1 MGIRKVNLFKNSI
14 NIILKKTYFDE
25 KIMLILTHQIVSHI
39 FTKIAFKL
47 LRTNLFHI
55 VLLSIFLAVGTSKL
69 HSQEIPKK
77 ITVPIPEKKEIPLD
91 TVSLTPIKLPT
102 KEVDSSKTDT
112 VKKKKSVL
120 EGIVRR
126 NALDYERIDQ
136 KKKLITLY
144 NEAELYYLDI
154 ELKSGIIVLDYAKNE
169 VYAGRIKDSAGVYSQ
184 RPVFTQGSNVI
195 EPDSIRFNFKTKK
208 VLIWNSR
215 SQQGELNFI
224 AQKAKK
230 ENDSVYF
237 MEKVKFTTA
246 EDIDD
251 PEYYFLARTAK
262 FVPGKKIVVGL
273 TNMYIA
279 DVPTPIGLPFAF
291 FPMTETSQSGVILPT
306 FNDTRQQ
313 GYSLQNGGYYF
324 ALTDNYDLTFLG
336 DYYTNGSYAMRFE
349 SSYAKRYSFR
359 GNLNLRFEN
368 QITSER
374 GFPDYGKSTIYN
386 IQWSH
391 AQDTKANPNSRF
403 SASVNLGS
411 QTYFQNSLNQVNVG
425 SRLNNT
431 LASSISYSKTF
442 NAVPSVNLSLTASH
456 SQNTQ
461 TGDINMT
468 LPTLQLSVDRIFPF
482 ASEDQPKKG
491 FIKNIN
497 LQYNLRG
504 ENQFQTTDSLFF
516 KSEMFKDARVGMQ
529 HSIPLTT
536 NFKVFKHFSVST
548 GMNYNE
554 VWYLKTIRRNFD
566 ENRGRVLDSEINKFD
581 AFRTYSFSSSVGTT
595 IYGTFNFDEGKN
607 IQAIR
612 HVMRPSLSYG
622 YTPSFERYYDTY
634 ALDASG
640 TMRDDYTRFE
650 GGIFG
655 APGRSNANNVGIS
668 LSNTFEAK
676 VRDKDSTATA
686 PKKVMLLN
694 NLNFT
699 TSYNVAADSLP
710 WSPVRV
716 TGGTLLFKD
725 KMNVNFGATL
735 DPYAINNA
743 GRRVR
748 QYNFDNG
755 GSLFRMTS
763 ANMTINYSLNSKGT
777 EKEDDNANKQGA
789 RNGGREDDLFGTNV
803 DFGER
808 RESQFGE
815 KDKDKEPSEFFKTNI
830 PWDFTFAYSLTYGNS
845 SRQKEI
851 IGNSLMISGNID
863 ISPKWKLGV
872 STGYDFVQQGVT
884 FTQLRFERD
893 LLSWRMDFNWTPFG
907 ENAFWGF
914 FIGVKSGMLSDIKW
928 DKRTQPD
935 RPLR

>member
-1 MGIRKVNLFKNSI
+1 
-14 NIILKKTYFDE
+14 
-25 KIMLILTHQIVSHI
+25 
-39 FTKIAFKL
+39 
-47 LRTNLFHI
+47 
-55 VLLSIFLAVGTSKL
+55 
-69 HSQEIPKK
+69 
-77 ITVPIPEKKEIPLD
+77 
-91 TVSLTPIKLPT
+91 
-102 KEVDSSKTDT
+102 
-112 VKKKKSVL
+112 
-120 EGIVRR
+120 
-126 NALDYERIDQ
+126 
-136 KKKLITLY
+136 
-144 NEAELYYLDI
+144 
-154 ELKSGIIVLDYAKNE
+154 
-169 VYAGRIKDSAGVYSQ
+169 
-184 RPVFTQGSNVI
+184 
-195 EPDSIRFNFKTKK
+195 
-208 VLIWNSR
+208 
-215 SQQGELNFI
+215 
-224 AQKAKK
+224 
-230 ENDSVYF
+230 
-237 MEKVKFTTA
+237 
-246 EDIDD
+246 
-251 PEYYFLARTAK
+251 
-262 FVPGKKIVVGL
+262 
-273 TNMYIA
+273 
-279 DVPTPIGLPFAF
+279 
-291 FPMTETSQSGVILPT
+291 
-306 FNDTRQQ
+306 
-313 GYSLQNGGYYF
+313 
-324 ALTDNYDLTFLG
+324 
-336 DYYTNGSYAMRFE
+336 
-349 SSYAKRYSFR
+349 
-359 GNLNLRFEN
+359 
-368 QITSER
+368 
-374 GFPDYGKSTIYN
+374 
-386 IQWSH
+386 
-391 AQDTKANPNSRF
+391 
-403 SASVNLGS
+403 
-411 QTYFQNSLNQVNVG
+411 
-425 SRLNNT
+425 
-431 LASSISYSKTF
+431 
-442 NAVPSVNLSLTASH
+442 
-456 SQNTQ
+456 
-461 TGDINMT
+461 
-468 LPTLQLSVDRIFPF
+468 
-482 ASEDQPKKG
+482 
-491 FIKNIN
+491 
-497 LQYNLRG
+497 
-504 ENQFQTTDSLFF
+504 
-516 KSEMFKDARVGMQ
+516 
-529 HSIPLTT
+529 
-536 NFKVFKHFSVST
+536 
-548 GMNYNE
+548 
-554 VWYLKTIRRNFD
+554 
-566 ENRGRVLDSEINKFD
+566 
-581 AFRTYSFSSSVGTT
+581 
-595 IYGTFNFDEGKN
+595 
-607 IQAIR
+607 
-612 HVMRPSLSYG
+612 
-622 YTPSFERYYDTY
+622 
-634 ALDASG
+634 
-640 TMRDDYTRFE
+640 MRDDYTRFE

-676 VRDKDSTATA
+676 VKDKDSTATA